1 MKIPQELELTLNSS
15 TFAALKADF
24 DQVLKNT
31 LRNMQEKGS
40 EAAEVKVSL
49 KISFVKDEKSYIQIA
64 DLDDRRE
71 IIIPKFDHKVSSVLQ
86 IKDEISGTLGG
97 EFALVY
103 DDVRE
108 DYVMREI
115 INPQTSLGDYLG

>member
-86 IKDEISGTLGG
+86 IKDEASGTLGG

>member
-86 IKDEISGTLGG
+86 IKDEASGTLGG
-97 EFALVY
+97 NFELVY
-103 DDVRE
+103 DEVRK
-108 DYVMREI
+108 DWVMREI
-115 INPQTSLGDYLG
+115 IIPQTSLGDYL

>member
-24 DQVLKNT
+24 DNVLQKT
-31 LRNMQEKGS
+31 LMNMQKKGS

-49 KISFVKDEKSYIQIA
+49 KISFAKGVISDIS
-64 DLDDRRE
+64 LDNLEGPRE
-71 IIIPKFDHKVSSVLQ
+71 MIIPQFDHKVSSVLQ
-86 IKDEISGTLGG
+86 IKDEASGTLGG
-97 EFALVY
+97 NFELVF
-103 DDVRE
+103 DDERK

-115 INPQTSLGDYLG
+115 VSPQTSLDDYI

>member
-31 LRNMQEKGS
+31 LRNMQEKDS

-86 IKDEISGTLGG
+86 IKDEASGTLGG